1 MLREVWP
8 FVDAHRRASRPVVVA
23 RLIGR
28 DGPGS
33 RPLGATLAA
42 AADGTWRGS
51 LSGGCVEGIV
61 LDAARAILAGAA
73 PHVTT
78 VEPREHLL
86 PWEDAPACA
95 GELRVLITPAPPEPV
110 HSAITAAL
118 AEDRPLAVRVGLRPP
133 YPWSTAPT
141 VGQLPDEEPAFTE
154 QLAAGPRLV
163 LVGATDLAAVLAT
176 LAQPLHRK
184 VTVLDPRTNHVAS
197 GAFPDTAEV
206 VRAWPDEWITQHP
219 LAARDAVVTLSH
231 DPRIDDRALRAAL
244 AGPAAYVA
252 ALGSRTTHA
261 GRLQRLA
268 DAPGLDRLTGP
279 AGLDLGGASL
289 AESALSVLAELV
301 AVDNGRSGRRLRA
314 GNLPI
319 RAATVAAN
327 AARAESGVGEPGQQL
342 PEEGADPVPVGRHR
356 AAQCSAA
363 RP

>member
-8 FVDAHRRASRPVVVA
+8 FVDAHHRSGRPVVLA

-33 RPLGATLAA
+33 RPLGATMAV

-61 LDAARAILAGAA
+61 LDAARAVLAGTA
-73 PHVTT
+73 PHVTA
-78 VEPREHLL
+78 VAPDEHLM

-110 HSAITAAL
+110 HSAISTAL

-133 YPWSTAPT
+133 YLWSTAATPD
-141 VGQLPDEEPAFTE
+141 QLPDEEQAFTE
-154 QLAAGPRLV
+154 ELASRPRLV

-184 VTVLDPRTNHVAS
+184 VTVLDPRPGHVAS
-197 GAFPDTAEV
+197 GAFPDTVEV
-206 VRAWPDEWITQHP
+206 VRAWPDEWIARYP
-219 LAARDAVVTLSH
+219 LATRDAVVTLSH

-244 AGPAAYVA
+244 ASPTTYVA
-252 ALGSRTTHA
+252 ALGSRATHA

-268 DAPGLDRLTGP
+268 DTPGLDRLTGP

-289 AESALSVLAELV
+289 AESALAILAELV
-301 AVDNGRSGRRLRA
+301 AVDYGRSGRRLRDA
-314 GNLPI
+314 NLPI
-319 RAATVAAN
+319 RAAMVSAH
-327 AARAESGVGEPGQQL
+327 AARAESGMGEPGQQL
-342 PEEGADPVPVGRHR
+342 PEEGADPVPV
-356 AAQCSAA
+356 
-363 RP
+363 